1 MKYLVLVFVCMIFGG
16 CSKEQRSSVVCSYQI
31 DVDKAIVSNL
41 FDAVDSVDFIQ
52 LETNNDN
59 LISEIGQLAIS
70 DNIVLSDRR
79 TNQLLQFTLDGR
91 HLSTLSNIGNGPGEY
106 VRLDA
111 FLVDKENGDIMIL
124 DAMQNKVIVYSKEGA
139 FLREVNTPLP
149 YGPGFFAKSAQNK
162 YFVFEQSIT
171 SVMAESNYNL
181 FVCSEDMSNPVKLLP
196 FTKTSN
202 VAFSP
207 RTIFY
212 YVNDTLVYVPTYQET
227 IYNVFEDRVEPR
239 LRIDFGD
246 KWVDDE
252 YVYNP
257 NIANDPIGF
266 VEGLEKQR
274 FVYFF
279 NELENDTH
287 IYADFYYQGVP
298 YLYIYNKQTG
308 VYQLLKAREKEG
320 FELRDKPLFAL
331 SDRFVIPITSSAL
344 KGILDDPS
352 IKFNEK
358 EALNQQFK
366 ALDEESN
373 PILISVKFK

>member
-1 MKYLVLVFVCMIFGG
+1 MVFGG
-16 CSKEQRSSVVCSYQI
+16 CSKEQQSSVVCSYLV
-31 DVDKAIVSNL
+31 DVDKAITSNL
-41 FDAVDSVDFIQ
+41 FEAVDSVDFIQ

-59 LISEIGQLAIS
+59 LISEIGQLAIY

-79 TNQLLQFTLDGR
+79 TNQLLQFTLDGK
-91 HLSTLSNIGNGPGEY
+91 HQSTLSNIGNGPSEY

-111 FLVDKENGDIMIL
+111 FLVDKESGEIMIL
-124 DAMQNKVIVYSKEGA
+124 DAMQNKVIVYSKEGV

-149 YGPGFFAKSAQNK
+149 YGPGSFAKSTQNK
-162 YFVFEQSIT
+162 CFVFEQSIT

-196 FTKTSN
+196 FTQTSS

-212 YVNDTLVYVPTYQET
+212 YVNDTLVYVPTYQDT

-257 NIANDPIGF
+257 NIANDPFGF
-266 VEGLEKQR
+266 IEGLEKQR

-287 IYADFYYQGVP
+287 IYADFHYQGIP
-298 YLYIYNKQTG
+298 YLYIHNKQTG
-308 VYQLLKAREKEG
+308 IDQLLKARDKEG
-320 FELRDKPLFAL
+320 FELREKPLFAS

-344 KGILDDPS
+344 KDILDDPS
-352 IKFNEK
+352 IKFKQKEELNE
-358 EALNQQFK
+358 QFHT
-366 ALDEESN
+366 LDEESN
-373 PILISVKFK
+373 PILMLVKFK